1 MSPPYA
7 CAYTNG
13 AKQGN
18 NALLAVS
25 TEQGV
30 VHIVDTAKR
39 QEWDVG
45 ALVVTGLPW
54 IVAYRLLCLCW
65 IYRATAYYIARS

>member
-13 AKQGN
+13 AKHGK
-18 NALLAVS
+18 NAMLAVS

-30 VHIVDTAKR
+30 VHLLDTAKR

-45 ALVVTGLPW
+45 SLASTGS
-54 IVAYRLLCLCW
+54 AG
-65 IYRATAYYIARS
+65 